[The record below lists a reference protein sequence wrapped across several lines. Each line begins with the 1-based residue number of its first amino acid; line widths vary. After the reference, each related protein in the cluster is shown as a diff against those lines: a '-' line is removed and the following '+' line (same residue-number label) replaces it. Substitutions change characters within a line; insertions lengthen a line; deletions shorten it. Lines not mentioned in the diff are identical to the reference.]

1 MSKKVGWLPLV
12 GAILLFLALIGLI
25 IIFRKSRT
33 IILPTRQKWEI
44 HAQVQ
49 LKGGEHGQSQ
59 ESFIVD
65 RR

>member
-1 MSKKVGWLPLV
+1 MSEKVGWLPLV

-25 IIFRKSRT
+25 IIFRRSRT
-33 IILPTRQKWEI
+33 VILPTTRKWEI
-44 HAQVQ
+44 HRQVQ
-49 LKGGEHGQSQ
+49 LKGGEYGQSQ